1 MGCWFQISL
10 SSQHKGGTMIAFLS
24 GPTSTEWLN
33 RQGIYFWL
41 VFSTPKSDIFRIS
54 ILNTC
59 SKTTPRINYVWLGI
73 ATPFPPENET
83 TKGQRGNTSLG
94 TTGFITEG
102 IVHVYIYM
110 CVCICMCK
118 LHIFMYKTNTQK
130 NTNR

>member
-1 MGCWFQISL
+1 MGCWFQISM

-24 GPTSTEWLN
+24 GSNSTEWLK

-41 VFSTPKSDIFRIS
+41 VVSTPKSDIFRIS

-59 SKTTPRINYVWLGI
+59 SKTTPRISYVWLDI

-94 TTGFITEG
+94 TTGFITDG
-102 IVHVYIYM
+102 IVHVQYIYI
-110 CVCICMCK
+110 CICMCK
-118 LHIFMYKTNTQK
+118 FHICMYKTKMQK
-130 NTNR
+130 STNR